1 MAVFKDTWLLT
12 TDEGFKL
19 IRSNIEKIVDELD
32 LDPTLDGVADA
43 LWFVNTPVTRPDWK
57 ITTLKWVLD
66 LEEIDELGELPLL
79 WDEEGPE
86 KGYELKRFWGKY
98 AMSKAMIEWF
108 KKASTDSTLPMDV
121 KDEINKIATKL
132 TRLSARNKKAR
143 NFLAT
148 RVLTEW
154 FTNTNAYWPGSKTP
168 YGNPLFHN
176 AHPIGTTWGTQS
188 NLLSGTDAPLTQ
200 TNLNKA
206 IALARAM
213 KDGNGTIVWF
223 AARSYTLI
231 VSPKWEANARTILN
245 NLSDKASAVNDV
257 AINND
262 ITVSIYNVDWYK
274 VNLLVLPTLGQPS
287 VNGQIWTGDEWFLLN
302 HELASELEAFR
313 FIPLYEAVIDSYV
326 DNNNKATYMDIDVSF
341 TCDFYNPEVI
351 IWSKW
356 V

>member
-1 MAVFKDTWLLT
+1 MTVFKDTWLLT
-12 TDEGFKL
+12 TDEWFKL
-19 IRSNIEKIVDELD
+19 IRSNIEKIVDELN

-43 LWFVNTPVTRPDWK
+43 LWFINTPVTRPDGK

-66 LEEIDELGELPLL
+66 LEEVDELGELPLL
-79 WDEEGPE
+79 WDEEWPE

-98 AMSKAMIEWF
+98 ALSKAMIEWF
-108 KKASTDSTLPMDV
+108 KKAQTDSTLPMDV

-132 TRLSARNKKAR
+132 TRLSSRNKKAR

-154 FTNTNAYWPGSKTP
+154 FTANNAFWPWSKTP
-168 YGNPLFHN
+168 YGNPLFFN
-176 AHPIGTTWGTQS
+176 AHPIWTTGETQS
-188 NLLSGTDAPLTQ
+188 NILTGADAALNQ

-206 IALARAM
+206 IALARGM
-213 KDGNGTIVWF
+213 KDWNGTIVWF

-231 VSPKWEANARTILN
+231 VSPKGEANARTILN
-245 NLSDKASAVNDV
+245 NMSDRASKVDDV

-262 ITVSIYNVDWYK
+262 ITVSIYDIEWFK
-274 VNLLVLPTLGQPS
+274 INLLVLPTLGQPS
-287 VNGQIWTGDEWFLLN
+287 VNWKVWTGNEWFLLN
-302 HELASELEAFR
+302 HELAAELEAFR

-351 IWSKW
+351 IWSQG
-356 V
+356 